1 MSNYGKEYVDRGMVK
16 WQGMFLSEQTERI
29 REMEYARNNP
39 IKPKTEMTTEEIDNV
54 LKEAQL
60 HNRPVSIQTQDR
72 DLNGNYYP
80 DVVGGILGYDEIGI
94 YVGNQKV
101 GFDEIRHVE
110 IYESLK
116 WFDV

>member
-29 REMEYARNNP
+29 REIEHARNNP
-39 IKPKTEMTTEEIDNV
+39 IKPKVEMTTEEIDNV
-54 LKEAQL
+54 FKEAQL
-60 HNRPVSIQTQDR
+60 LNRPVSIQTQDR

-80 DVVGGILGYDEIGI
+80 DIIGGILGYDEIGI
-94 YVGNQKV
+94 YVGDQKV

>member
-29 REMEYARNNP
+29 REIEHARNNP

-60 HNRPVSIQTQDR
+60 HNRPVAIQTQDR

-80 DVVGGILGYDEIGI
+80 DIIGGILGYDEIGI
-94 YVGNQKV
+94 YVGDQKV

>member
-1 MSNYGKEYVDRGMVK
+1 
-16 WQGMFLSEQTERI
+16 
-29 REMEYARNNP
+29 
-39 IKPKTEMTTEEIDNV
+39 MTTEEIDNV
-54 LKEAQL
+54 FKEAQL

-80 DVVGGILGYDEIGI
+80 DIIGWIIGYDEIGI
-94 YVGNQKV
+94 YVGDQKV

-116 WFDV
+116 WFDISSNLTNNIFLLKLKIN